1 MYSCFFAFFTILC
14 YNIFAKYLISELIS
28 SDKSKKERSDI
39 NEKTFY
45 LNTTN

>member
-1 MYSCFFAFFTILC
+1 MYSCFFAFIDNLC

-39 NEKTFY
+39 NEKNLN